1 MCLHIRL
8 LRICQSEVP
17 CEYNLVT
24 ITIRL
29 VCTRCGATYGSRG
42 SGGIG
47 GGGVGPTITPT
58 TRPGSMYDG
67 DEDGNETL
75 PPVVDE
81 EVPDET
87 IPPEMGR

>member
-1 MCLHIRL
+1 MKALGHDY
-8 LRICQSEVP
+8 QKAG
-17 CEYNLVT
+17 T
-24 ITIRL
+24 ITISL
-29 VCTRCGATYGSRG
+29 VCTRCGATYGSGG

-67 DEDGNETL
+67 DEGGNETL

-87 IPPEMGR
+87 IPPETGR